1 MTRPTR
7 MRVNPAA
14 LLHNLRRVKV
24 CAPQSRV
31 LAMVKA
37 NAYGCGVEA
46 VVPVLEGQVDGFG
59 VASLDEACA
68 IRALGARTPCVLM
81 GGVFDA
87 EEWRSVNQLD
97 CISMVHSHE
106 QLALMLQ
113 TPLTTPAPVWVKVN
127 TGMQRLG
134 FLPEEVPGVLAAL
147 DASPWIA
154 KNPCVITHFA
164 RADEPEQDANRQQL
178 AAFSTLNAHVGM
190 VSIANS
196 AAILSGL
203 GTTADWV
210 RPGIM
215 LYGVSPFSGT
225 TAQDVGLR
233 PVVSLLSAITAINE
247 IAAGQPVGYGHAWVA
262 SRPTRI
268 GVVPIGYGDGYPRHV
283 GKDARVSVNGQEAPV
298 IGRVSMDML
307 TVDVTD
313 CADVRTGDAVE
324 LWGDHLPIERIAH
337 AAGTIGYEL
346 LCQLTDRVRHSRHT
360 G

>member
-1 MTRPTR
+1 MTRPTW

-14 LLHNLRRVKV
+14 LLHNLRRVNAS
-24 CAPQSRV
+24 APQSRV

-37 NAYGCGVEA
+37 NAYGCGIEN

-59 VASLDEACA
+59 VAALDEACA

-87 EEWRSVNQLD
+87 EEWRSVNRLD

-113 TPLTTPAPVWVKVN
+113 TPLTTPASVWVKVN

-134 FLPEEVPGVLAAL
+134 FLPEDVPGVLAAL
-147 DASPWIA
+147 NASSWIA

-164 RADEPEQDANRQQL
+164 RADEPDHGANRQQL
-178 AAFSTLNAHVGM
+178 ATFATLNAHAGM

-225 TAQDVGLR
+225 TAKDVGLR
-233 PVVSLLSAITAINE
+233 PVVSLMSAITAIHD

-262 SRPTRI
+262 SRPSRI
-268 GVVPIGYGDGYPRHV
+268 GIIPIGYGDGYPRHV
-283 GKDARVSVNGQEAPV
+283 GKDASVAVNGQEVPV
-298 IGRVSMDML
+298 VGRVSMDML
-307 TVDVTD
+307 TVDLTD
-313 CADVRTGDAVE
+313 SVDVCTGDAVE
-324 LWGDHLPIERIAH
+324 LWGEHMPIERIAH
-337 AAGTIGYEL
+337 SAGTIGYEL